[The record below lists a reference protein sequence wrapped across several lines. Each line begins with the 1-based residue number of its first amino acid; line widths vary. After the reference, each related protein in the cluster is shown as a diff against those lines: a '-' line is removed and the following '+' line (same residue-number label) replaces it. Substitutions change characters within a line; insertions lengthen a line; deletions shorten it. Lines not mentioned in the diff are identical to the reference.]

1 MKILF
6 SSKYGKHM
14 NDRDDSDTQ
23 EALKYIECKSID
35 YLKQN
40 WKEMYAAL
48 FLSPARILRRGL
60 GKGRIGRQRCNFWIY
75 VYLPGK
81 QSCFEKG
88 RMRTALAALSGGIK
102 ITVEVRA
109 GNNAHQSLPCQTFLS
124 SRAAMFIL
132 SLSAMLLTGIL
143 CE

>member
-48 FLSPARILRRGL
+48 FLLQPEFFEGGWGREGWAGRDVISGFMYIYLESKAVLR
-60 GKGRIGRQRCNFWIY
+60 KGGCAQ
-75 VYLPGK
+75 L
-81 QSCFEKG
+81 
-88 RMRTALAALSGGIK
+88 
-102 ITVEVRA
+102 
-109 GNNAHQSLPCQTFLS
+109 
-124 SRAAMFIL
+124 
-132 SLSAMLLTGIL
+132 
-143 CE
+143 